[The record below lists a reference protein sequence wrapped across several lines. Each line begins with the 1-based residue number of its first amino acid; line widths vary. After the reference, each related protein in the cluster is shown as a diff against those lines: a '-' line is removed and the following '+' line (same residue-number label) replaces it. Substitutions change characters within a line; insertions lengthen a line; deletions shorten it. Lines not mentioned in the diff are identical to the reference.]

1 MRILCQIVLWLVS
14 LLWIPSS
21 LCRVV
26 LSFLAFFGL
35 PISEASNVMIDMR
48 PDAKKIDVKKIKVR
62 ITGYWPGEDE
72 WSSRYQSSTG
82 TRLRAGRHCAVD
94 PDIIPLWS
102 KIRVMGGKREW
113 VAVDTGTAVKSKK
126 ASGGKLPVV
135 DVFAASEKQFNA
147 MRLPKVAMVE
157 VVK

>member
-1 MRILCQIVLWLVS
+1 MR
-14 LLWIPSS
+14 S
-21 LCRVV
+21 LCWIAAI
-26 LSFLAFFGL
+26 LGMTSGQA
-35 PISEASNVMIDMR
+35 ANVMIDMR
-48 PDAKKIDVKKIKVR
+48 PPTKVKKMKVR

-102 KIRVMGGKREW
+102 KIRVMGAKREW

-126 ASGGKLPVV
+126 ASKGRMPVV
-135 DVFAASEKQFNA
+135 DVFAASEAQFNA
-147 MRLPKVAMVE
+147 MRLPKVATVE
-157 VVK
+157 VTK

>member
-1 MRILCQIVLWLVS
+1 MRALCNLVLT
-14 LLWIPSS
+14 
-21 LCRVV
+21 
-26 LSFLAFFGL
+26 FLAFFGF
-35 PISEASNVMIDMR
+35 PATQASNVMIDMR

-102 KIRVMGGKREW
+102 KIRVMGAKREW

-126 ASGGKLPVV
+126 ASGGKLPVI
-135 DVFAASEKQFNA
+135 DVFASSEKQFNA

-157 VVK
+157 VIK

>member
-1 MRILCQIVLWLVS
+1 MRVAACIAA
-14 LLWIPSS
+14 LLG
-21 LCRVV
+21 
-26 LSFLAFFGL
+26 LANSQG
-35 PISEASNVMIDMR
+35 ANVMIDLR
-48 PDAKKIDVKKIKVR
+48 PQPKKIKVR

-102 KIRVMGGKREW
+102 KIRILNGKREW
-113 VAVDTGTAVKSKK
+113 LAVDTGTAVKSKK
-126 ASGGKLPVV
+126 ASRGKLPVV
-135 DVFAASEKQFNA
+135 DVFAASEKQFKA

-157 VVK
+157 VMK

>member
-1 MRILCQIVLWLVS
+1 MAACIAA
-14 LLWIPSS
+14 LLG
-21 LCRVV
+21 
-26 LSFLAFFGL
+26 LANSQG
-35 PISEASNVMIDMR
+35 ANVMIDLR
-48 PDAKKIDVKKIKVR
+48 PQPKKIKVR

-157 VVK
+157 VMK

>member
-1 MRILCQIVLWLVS
+1 MR
-14 LLWIPSS
+14 S
-21 LCRVV
+21 LCWIAAI
-26 LSFLAFFGL
+26 LGMTSGQA
-35 PISEASNVMIDMR
+35 ANVMIDMR
-48 PDAKKIDVKKIKVR
+48 PPTKVKKMKVR

-113 VAVDTGTAVKSKK
+113 VAVDTGSAVKSKK
-126 ASGGKLPVV
+126 ASKGRMPVV
-135 DVFAASEKQFNA
+135 DVFAASEAQFNA
-147 MRLPKVAMVE
+147 MRLPKVATVE
-157 VVK
+157 VTK

>member
-1 MRILCQIVLWLVS
+1 MRALCN
-14 LLWIPSS
+14 
-21 LCRVV
+21 VV
-26 LSFLAFFGL
+26 LTFLAFFGF
-35 PISEASNVMIDMR
+35 PATQASNVMIDLR
-48 PDAKKIDVKKIKVR
+48 PESKKIDVKKIKVR

-82 TRLRAGRHCAVD
+82 TKLRAGRHCAVD

-157 VVK
+157 VMK

>member
-1 MRILCQIVLWLVS
+1 MKVAACIAA
-14 LLWIPSS
+14 LLG
-21 LCRVV
+21 
-26 LSFLAFFGL
+26 LANSQG
-35 PISEASNVMIDMR
+35 SNVMIDLR
-48 PDAKKIDVKKIKVR
+48 PQPKKIKVR

-102 KIRVMGGKREW
+102 RIRVIGAKREW

-126 ASGGKLPVV
+126 ASGGKLPVI
-135 DVFAASEKQFNA
+135 DVFAASESQFKA
-147 MRLPKVAMVE
+147 MRLPKVATVE
-157 VVK
+157 VSR

>member
-1 MRILCQIVLWLVS
+1 MRAFCNLFLT
-14 LLWIPSS
+14 
-21 LCRVV
+21 
-26 LSFLAFFGL
+26 FLAFFGF
-35 PISEASNVMIDMR
+35 PVTQASNVMIDMR
-48 PDAKKIDVKKIKVR
+48 PEAKKIDVKKMKVR

-82 TRLRAGRHCAVD
+82 TRLRAGHHCAVD

-113 VAVDTGTAVKSKK
+113 MAVDTGTAVKSKK

-135 DVFAASEKQFNA
+135 DVFAASEKQFTA

-157 VVK
+157 VMK

>member
-1 MRILCQIVLWLVS
+1 MRVAACIAA
-14 LLWIPSS
+14 LLG
-21 LCRVV
+21 
-26 LSFLAFFGL
+26 LANSQG
-35 PISEASNVMIDMR
+35 ANVMIDLR
-48 PDAKKIDVKKIKVR
+48 PQPKKIKVR

-102 KIRVMGGKREW
+102 KIRILNGKREW

-135 DVFAASEKQFNA
+135 DVFAASEKQFKA

-157 VVK
+157 VMK

>member
-1 MRILCQIVLWLVS
+1 MRTLLSILAL
-14 LLWIPSS
+14 
-21 LCRVV
+21 
-26 LSFLAFFGL
+26 FGL
-35 PISEASNVMIDMR
+35 STGKLGNALIDLRPI
-48 PDAKKIDVKKIKVR
+48 AKKIDVKKIKVR

-94 PDIIPLWS
+94 PDIIPLGR
-102 KIRVMGGKREW
+102 KIRIVGTNMEW
-113 VAVDTGTAVKSKK
+113 KAVDTGTAVKSKK

-135 DVFAASEKQFNA
+135 DVFTASEKQFNA

-157 VVK
+157 VIK

>member
-1 MRILCQIVLWLVS
+1 MRALCN
-14 LLWIPSS
+14 
-21 LCRVV
+21 VV
-26 LSFLAFFGL
+26 LTFLAFFGF
-35 PISEASNVMIDMR
+35 PAMQASNVIIDMR

-82 TRLRAGRHCAVD
+82 TKLRAGRHCAVD

-102 KIRVMGGKREW
+102 RIRVIGAKREW

-126 ASGGKLPVV
+126 ASGGKLPVI

-147 MRLPKVAMVE
+147 MRLPKVAVVE
-157 VVK
+157 ISK

>member
-1 MRILCQIVLWLVS
+1 MR
-14 LLWIPSS
+14 S
-21 LCRVV
+21 LCWIAAI
-26 LSFLAFFGL
+26 LGMTSGQA
-35 PISEASNVMIDMR
+35 ANVMIDMR
-48 PDAKKIDVKKIKVR
+48 PPTKVKKMKVR

-126 ASGGKLPVV
+126 ASKGRMPVV
-135 DVFAASEKQFNA
+135 DVFAASEAQFNA
-147 MRLPKVAMVE
+147 MRLPKVATVE
-157 VVK
+157 VTK

>member
-1 MRILCQIVLWLVS
+1 MRALCN
-14 LLWIPSS
+14 
-21 LCRVV
+21 VV
-26 LSFLAFFGL
+26 LTFLAFFGF
-35 PISEASNVMIDMR
+35 PATQASNVMIDMR

-102 KIRVMGGKREW
+102 RIRVIGAKREW

-126 ASGGKLPVV
+126 ASGGKLPVI
-135 DVFAASEKQFNA
+135 DVFAASESQFKA

-157 VVK
+157 ISK

>member
-1 MRILCQIVLWLVS
+1 MRALLSILAILGITS
-14 LLWIPSS
+14 G
-21 LCRVV
+21 R
-26 LSFLAFFGL
+26 A
-35 PISEASNVMIDMR
+35 ANVMIDMK
-48 PDAKKIDVKKIKVR
+48 PQKEAKRIKVR

-102 KIRVMGGKREW
+102 KIKIINCKREW

-126 ASGGKLPVV
+126 ASGGRLPVI
-135 DVFAASEKQFNA
+135 DVFAASEAQFNA
-147 MRLPKVAMVE
+147 MRLPKVATVE
-157 VVK
+157 VSR

>member
-1 MRILCQIVLWLVS
+1 VRFLLSILAILG
-14 LLWIPSS
+14 ITSS
-21 LCRVV
+21 K
-26 LSFLAFFGL
+26 A
-35 PISEASNVMIDMR
+35 ANVMIDMR
-48 PDAKKIDVKKIKVR
+48 PQPKRMKVR

-126 ASGGKLPVV
+126 ASKGRMPVV
-135 DVFAASEKQFNA
+135 DVFASSEAQFNA
-147 MRLPKVAMVE
+147 MRLPKVATVE
-157 VVK
+157 VTK

>member
-1 MRILCQIVLWLVS
+1 MRVAACIAA
-14 LLWIPSS
+14 LLG
-21 LCRVV
+21 
-26 LSFLAFFGL
+26 LANSQG
-35 PISEASNVMIDMR
+35 ANVMIDLR
-48 PDAKKIDVKKIKVR
+48 PQPKKIKVR

-82 TRLRAGRHCAVD
+82 TKLRAGRHCAVD

-102 KIRVMGGKREW
+102 KIRILNGKREW

-135 DVFAASEKQFNA
+135 DVFAASEKQFKA

-157 VVK
+157 VMK

>member
-1 MRILCQIVLWLVS
+1 MRFLLSILAILG
-14 LLWIPSS
+14 ITSS
-21 LCRVV
+21 K
-26 LSFLAFFGL
+26 A
-35 PISEASNVMIDMR
+35 ANVMIDMR
-48 PDAKKIDVKKIKVR
+48 PQPKRMKVR

-126 ASGGKLPVV
+126 ASKGRMPVV
-135 DVFAASEKQFNA
+135 DVFASSEAQFNA
-147 MRLPKVAMVE
+147 MRLPKVATVE
-157 VVK
+157 VTK

>member
-1 MRILCQIVLWLVS
+1 MRALCN
-14 LLWIPSS
+14 
-21 LCRVV
+21 VV
-26 LSFLAFFGL
+26 LTFLAFFGF
-35 PISEASNVMIDMR
+35 PATQASNVMIDLR
-48 PDAKKIDVKKIKVR
+48 PESKKIDVKKIKVR

-102 KIRVMGGKREW
+102 KIRILNGKREW

-126 ASGGKLPVV
+126 ASGGKLPVI

-157 VVK
+157 VMK

>member
-1 MRILCQIVLWLVS
+1 MRALCN
-14 LLWIPSS
+14 
-21 LCRVV
+21 VV
-26 LSFLAFFGL
+26 LTFMAFFGF
-35 PISEASNVMIDMR
+35 PATQASNVMIDMR

-102 KIRVMGGKREW
+102 RIRVIGAKREW

-157 VVK
+157 VIK

>member
-1 MRILCQIVLWLVS
+1 MRALCN
-14 LLWIPSS
+14 
-21 LCRVV
+21 VV
-26 LSFLAFFGL
+26 LTFLAFFGF
-35 PISEASNVMIDMR
+35 PATQASNAMIDMR

-102 KIRVMGGKREW
+102 RIRVIGAKREW

-126 ASGGKLPVV
+126 ASGGKLPVI

-157 VVK
+157 VMK

>member
-1 MRILCQIVLWLVS
+1 MRVAACIAA
-14 LLWIPSS
+14 LLG
-21 LCRVV
+21 
-26 LSFLAFFGL
+26 LANSQG
-35 PISEASNVMIDMR
+35 ANVMIDLR
-48 PDAKKIDVKKIKVR
+48 PQPKKIKVR

-82 TRLRAGRHCAVD
+82 TKLRAGRHCAVD

-102 KIRVMGGKREW
+102 KIRILNGKREW

-126 ASGGKLPVV
+126 ASGGKLPVI

-157 VVK
+157 VIK

>member
-1 MRILCQIVLWLVS
+1 MRA
-14 LLWIPSS
+14 LLN
-21 LCRVV
+21 LA
-26 LSFLAFFGL
+26 LSFFTFFGFPMQVSNL
-35 PISEASNVMIDMR
+35 MVDVRPEAKRI
-48 PDAKKIDVKKIKVR
+48 AVKKIKVR

-102 KIRVMGGKREW
+102 KIKILNGKREW

-126 ASGGKLPVV
+126 ASGGKLPVI

-147 MRLPKVAMVE
+147 MGLPRVATVE
-157 VVK
+157 VSKAIK

>member
-1 MRILCQIVLWLVS
+1 MRALLSILAILGITS
-14 LLWIPSS
+14 G
-21 LCRVV
+21 R
-26 LSFLAFFGL
+26 A
-35 PISEASNVMIDMR
+35 ANVMVDMR
-48 PDAKKIDVKKIKVR
+48 PQKEAKRIKVR

-102 KIRVMGGKREW
+102 KIKILNGKREW
-113 VAVDTGTAVKSKK
+113 VAVDTGTAVKSRK
-126 ASGGKLPVV
+126 ASKGRLPVV
-135 DVFAASEKQFNA
+135 DVFAASEAQFNA
-147 MRLPKVAMVE
+147 MRLPKVATVE